1 MFDLRKLIRRC
12 VPAMCAV
19 GLWQASAFAGENSLL
34 LRTYDA
40 PDGTAYGS
48 VSIRS
53 GEKRIVSQPMKFVVL
68 IDTSASQIGEHREL
82 GFSVLDSFL
91 GALADNDQVA
101 VLAVDVKT
109 AAMTDGFQAPADA
122 RVTAKERLDQRF
134 PAGATN
140 LLNGLEAAK
149 SLLGDSKASGI
160 VYIGDGMSAAHLIQL
175 DEMRQLTTELRD
187 AKIPVHSFALGS
199 NTDLRLLGTLAQETG
214 GFVMQDRETN
224 QGSQIGQELAE
235 AGHVEVEYPTNV
247 TFGTANLLPAH
258 PLPMRSDRETVYLY
272 EGNVGEG
279 LKLTVEERGA
289 VRSFAVDSPVRA
301 QGNTFL
307 KHMYRNN
314 ESVDGLGLGLAA
326 DWMVS
331 LAHQGFEDQVARLEM
346 QGQQA
351 LAVGNNEEA
360 ERIGFELQ
368 EIDPNNARSRSLIN
382 AAGLAQIQQVAQV
395 EEGSATDDAAPE
407 GPITND
413 AATIDPAR
421 QAPRGASSI
430 DLYVEARAAR
440 GARLS
445 QQVEQG
451 LNSADEKFKAS
462 PDAGISQLETIRGN
476 IKSAADIDPELRENL
491 LRRVNDRIQQFHTN
505 KEKQAALIA
514 QQLVRSAETEA
525 QRALIDYEIDRDE
538 QLEQMVNRI
547 RALMDDGF
555 HGDFKAFEQAEAGAR
570 QIISAYPNSAVGAA
584 EVFTTEAAGQ
594 LDKVDR
600 LRQLR
605 ADRYLEV
612 LYQVELSH
620 VPYPDE
626 PPIRYPAAEVWQALT
641 EMRAKWK
648 SVDLHQSNEN
658 ERRIHEALKDTTSL
672 EFPGNPLEDVVEYIS
687 SIHNIPI
694 RLDYAALLAEGIGPD
709 TEVKMVISGISLR
722 SALKLLLEDV
732 GGIELTYVIEDEVM
746 KITTQLKADETLQTR
761 VYPVADLVIPVQPLG
776 GGFGGGGGGLGQQG
790 GFGGGGFGQ
799 QGGQQGGFGQQG
811 GGFGGGG
818 GGFGQFSVPAE
829 AAPTFDAQSIR
840 NAKKKP

>member
-1 MFDLRKLIRRC
+1 MFDLRKLVRRC

-19 GLWQASAFAGENSLL
+19 GLWQASAFAGEDSLL
-34 LRTYDA
+34 MRTYDA

-53 GEKRIVSQPMKFVVL
+53 GKERIVSQPMKFVVL

-82 GFSVLDSFL
+82 GLSVLDSFL

-109 AAMTDGFQAPADA
+109 STMTDGFQAPAQA
-122 RVTAKERLDQRF
+122 RVAAKERLEQRF

-140 LLNGLEAAK
+140 LLGGLEAAK
-149 SLLGDSKASGI
+149 GMLGDSKGSGI
-160 VYIGDGMSAAHLIQL
+160 VYIGDGMSAAHLIQI
-175 DEMRQLTTELRD
+175 DEMRKLTTELRD

-199 NTDLRLLGTLAQETG
+199 STDMQLLGTLAQETG

-224 QGSQIGQELAE
+224 LASQIGQELAE
-235 AGHVEVEYPTNV
+235 AGHVEVEYPTQV
-247 TFGTANLLPAH
+247 ALGEASLLPAH
-258 PLPMRSDRETVYLY
+258 PLPMRSDRETVYLF
-272 EGNVGEG
+272 EGEVGNG
-279 LKLTVEERGA
+279 LQLTVEERGV
-289 VRSFAVDSPVRA
+289 VRTFAATSPVRA

-307 KHMYRNN
+307 KHLYRNN
-314 ESVDGLGLGLAA
+314 ESIDGLGLGLAA

-331 LAHQGFEDQVARLEM
+331 LAHEAFEDQVVRLEM

-351 LAVGNNEEA
+351 LALGNNKEA
-360 ERIGFELQ
+360 ERIGFLLQ
-368 EIDPNNARSRSLIN
+368 EVDPNNARSRALIN
-382 AAGLAQIQQVAQV
+382 AAGMAQIQQVVQV
-395 EEGSATDDAAPE
+395 QPADDAAPAD
-407 GPITND
+407 D
-413 AATIDPAR
+413 ASTVDPAR
-421 QAPRGASSI
+421 QAPRDASGI

-445 QQVEQG
+445 QQVESG
-451 LNSADEKFKAS
+451 LISAESKFKAS

-476 IKSAADIDPELRENL
+476 VKSATDIDPELRENL
-491 LRRVNDRIQQFHTN
+491 LRRINDRIQQFNT
-505 KEKQAALIA
+505 KKQTQAALIA
-514 QQLVRSAETEA
+514 QRLVRSAETEA

-555 HGDFKAFEQAEAGAR
+555 HGDYKAFEQAEAGAR
-570 QIISAYPNSAVGAA
+570 QIISSYPGSAVGAA
-584 EVFTTEAAGQ
+584 EVVTTESAGQ

-626 PPIRYPAAEVWQALT
+626 PPIRYPSAEVWQALT

-672 EFPGNPLEDVVEYIS
+672 EFPSNPLEDVVQYIS

-694 RLDYAALLAEGIGPD
+694 RLDEAGLLAEGIGPD

-811 GGFGGGG
+811 GGFGQQ

-829 AAPTFDAQSIR
+829 PVPTFDAQSIR